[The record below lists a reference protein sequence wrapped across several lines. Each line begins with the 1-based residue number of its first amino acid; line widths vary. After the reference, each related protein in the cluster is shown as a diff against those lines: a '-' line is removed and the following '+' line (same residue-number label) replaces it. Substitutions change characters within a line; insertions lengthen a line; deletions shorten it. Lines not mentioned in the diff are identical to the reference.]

1 MNAHFSEDAMSLDSL
16 FTPATFGAIQLKNRI
31 IMPPLTRMRC
41 PGGIPSELNAEYYAQ
56 RSSAGLI
63 VTEATAVSVQGH
75 GYPNMPGIHNDEQVA
90 GWRGVTD
97 AVHARGGRI
106 VLQIVHHGRW
116 SHSSY
121 NPDGRLPVAPS
132 AIAASAGHAY
142 TPTGQL
148 VDWETPRALELAE
161 VPAIVSAFRA
171 AGLGAVRAG
180 FDGVEVHAGNGFL
193 LDQFL
198 QDGSNRRTDAYGGPI
213 ANRARLLLEIVD
225 CIAADI
231 GADRVAVR
239 LSPFGNLG
247 GVSDQNTVADF
258 SYVIAELT
266 NRSTAYLHLIEP
278 RASSAG
284 IGDDASLDSANNLDL
299 FSALF
304 DGPIITAGGYSGIT
318 GAHAIDSGAADA
330 VAYGR
335 MFAANPDLVERLR
348 IDAVLNT
355 FDRTTAYGGGPHGY
369 TDYPFLQTSVVI

>member
-1 MNAHFSEDAMSLDSL
+1 MIALFSEDAMSLDSL

-56 RSSAGLI
+56 RASAGLI

-90 GWRGVTD
+90 GWRRVTD
-97 AVHARGGRI
+97 DVHAKGGRI

-121 NPDGRLPVAPS
+121 NPDGGLPVAPS
-132 AIAASAGHAY
+132 AIPASAGHAY

-161 VPAIVSAFRA
+161 LPAIVSEFRA
-171 AGLGAVRAG
+171 AGLGAIRAG

-198 QDGSNRRTDAYGGPI
+198 QDGSNQRTDAYGGPI

-231 GADRVAVR
+231 GANRVAVR

-258 SYVIAELT
+258 SYVIDELDD
-266 NRSTAYLHLIEP
+266 RGGAYLHMIEP

-284 IGDDASLDSANNLDL
+284 IGDDASVNSANNLAL

-304 DGPIITAGGYSGIT
+304 DGPIITAGGYSGLT
-318 GAHAIDSGAADA
+318 GAGTIDSGAADA

-348 IDAVLNT
+348 IDAALNT
-355 FDRTTAYGGGPHGY
+355 FDRTTAYGGGARGY